1 MPVTLA
7 IVTHEEDCVS
17 GLLGEVWEQAGLEL
31 QIFAPYL
38 DVDDL
43 PTDPTAYDGLVVLG
57 GSMGANSEET
67 YPWLAPTKALL
78 ADAVSGDVPTL
89 GVCLGHQLLA
99 CGLGGTVG
107 VNDLGTRIGLT
118 SVALTDA
125 GREDDVLTSS
135 VARRATHWNEDV
147 VTHLPEGAVRL
158 ATAPDGTV
166 QAARYGAKA
175 WGVQF
180 HPEVTESIFR
190 DWAAGHPGRRDL
202 DALGDA
208 VGRATEE
215 LRMSWTPLALRFG
228 DIVTRHS
235 TRPTGG

>member
-7 IVTHEEDCVS
+7 IVTHETNCVA
-17 GLLGEVWEQAGLEL
+17 GLLGDAWEDAGIEL
-31 QIFAPYL
+31 RIFAPYL
-38 DVDDL
+38 DVNDL
-43 PTDPTAYDGLVVLG
+43 PTDLARYDGLVVLG
-57 GSMGANSEET
+57 GHMGANSDDD

-78 ADAVSGDVPTL
+78 VDAIRKDVPTL

-99 CGLGGTVG
+99 SALGGTVD

-125 GREDDVLTSS
+125 GRDDEVLASS

-147 VTHLPEGAVRL
+147 VTYLPAGAVRL

-166 QAARYGAKA
+166 QAARYAPRA

-180 HPEVTESIFR
+180 HPEVTAAIFR
-190 DWAAGHPGRRDL
+190 SWDEEDPSLPNIQGIGDSIAA
-202 DALGDA
+202 AE
-208 VGRATEE
+208 EE
-215 LRMSWTPLALRFG
+215 LRTTWAPLALRFAAQLK
-228 DIVTRHS
+228 TAACS
-235 TRPTGG
+235 FA